1 MSTINLNETLKQC
14 LENFQGAPEGD
25 TLERRERA
33 LEEDFDLLAKKL
45 LYGGHLVCGNYEI
58 KIQLVEFYYHEE
70 EAMGI
75 EPRIQDPIVYHRN
88 GRYPGDKSG
97 VVPPFPIMS
106 LHAHTS
112 GYDITFEDPN
122 SRYRASALIRAF
134 SVKDTRTGNF
144 IKWNAK
150 DKGEG
155 NFEPL
160 DKEFCDNR
168 SQYLYYYLNGFQI
181 DGNGNQIQW
190 IDNVN
195 YETCQ
200 LFRGRRK
207 NVYKDEKKTILDD
220 RQWAFANSNNEVI
233 IKHSNKQKEKYGSE
247 HSDFF

>member
-1 MSTINLNETLKQC
+1 MANIDITKPLLECLKQ
-14 LENFQGAPEGD
+14 FKGAPKRDNED
-25 TLERRERA
+25 CRKKA
-33 LEEDFDLLAKKL
+33 LEEVFVLLAKKL
-45 LYGGHLVCGNYEI
+45 IYGGHLVCGNYEI
-58 KIQLVEFYYHEE
+58 AIQLVEFYYHEE
-70 EAMGI
+70 EAMSI

-97 VVPPFPIMS
+97 VVSPFPIMS

-134 SVKDTRTGNF
+134 SVKDTRTGKF

-150 DKGEG
+150 DKGDG
-155 NFEPL
+155 YFEPL
-160 DKEFCDNR
+160 DEEFCDNR

-190 IDNVN
+190 IPTTDNVN

-207 NVYKDEKKTILDD
+207 NVYKDKDKKELDP
-220 RQWAFANSNNEVI
+220 RKWAFSKYKVSF
-233 IKHSNKQKEKYGSE
+233 KHENKDPEEFELLPS
-247 HSDFF
+247 